1 MTNTRAEHTATAREG
16 ETTAGDGP
24 GYQTRPFLKIRRG
37 YTDLLTATKRKNIIH
52 GLVEIDVTKAHRLLR
67 QRESAGEDLS
77 FTGFLIHTVARAV
90 DEDRSTTSTST
101 HKSSPPL
108 TGKGSSSHY

>member
-1 MTNTRAEHTATAREG
+1 MTNTRAEQTARAREG
-16 ETTAGDGP
+16 ETTAGDGR

-77 FTGFLIHTVARAV
+77 FTA
-90 DEDRSTTSTST
+90 
-101 HKSSPPL
+101 
-108 TGKGSSSHY
+108 SSSTPSRARWMRIASCTPTGGVAG

>member
-1 MTNTRAEHTATAREG
+1 MTNTRAEQTATAREA
-16 ETTAGDGP
+16 ETTAGDGR
-24 GYQTRPFLKIRRG
+24 GYQTRPLLKIRRG

-77 FTGFLIHTVARAV
+77 FTL
-90 DEDRSTTSTST
+90 
-101 HKSSPPL
+101 
-108 TGKGSSSHY
+108 SSSTPSPVRWMRIASCTPTGGAAG